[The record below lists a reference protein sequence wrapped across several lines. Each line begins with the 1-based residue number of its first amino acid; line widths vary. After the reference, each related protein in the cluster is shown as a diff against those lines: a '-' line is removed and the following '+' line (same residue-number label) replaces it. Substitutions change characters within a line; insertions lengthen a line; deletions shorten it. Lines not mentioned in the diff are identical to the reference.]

1 MLSKTEGVIL
11 KSIKY
16 GETSLIQDIYTKEY
30 GLKSYIVGGVRNKKK
45 SKAGGLQLMAI
56 VELVAYHKKNS
67 TSLSRIKEI
76 KPLVYYK
83 ELPFEVLKS
92 SVGMFITE
100 VTRRSL
106 SQDEQNEELYAFI
119 KDSFLY
125 LDKAEG
131 SIALFPIL
139 FLIKLSQQLGFA
151 PASNFSETN
160 NSFNL
165 MEGAFGQQ
173 DSTSVYSLNPEISQY
188 LYSLLFEDYG
198 ISNLF
203 AVPKVMR
210 QQLMKEL
217 VNFFRIHIDGFG
229 KLNSLSVLQ
238 ELFD

>member
-45 SKAGGLQLMAI
+45 SRAGGLQLMSI
-56 VELVAYHKKNS
+56 VELVAYHKKNN
-67 TSLSRIKEI
+67 SLSRIKEI

-100 VTRRSL
+100 VARRSL
-106 SQDEQNEELYAFI
+106 SQDEQNKELYAFI
-119 KDSFLY
+119 KDSYLY
-125 LDKAEG
+125 LDSAEG

-139 FLIKLSQQLGFA
+139 FLIKFSQRMGFA
-151 PASNFSETN
+151 PASNYSEVH

-165 MEGAFGQQ
+165 MEGAFGHQNE
-173 DSTSVYSLNPEISQY
+173 TSQYCLDAETSQY
-188 LYSLLFEDYG
+188 LYSLLFEEYG
-198 ISNLF
+198 ISKLF
-203 AVPKVMR
+203 SIPKVMR
-210 QQLMKEL
+210 QRLLKEL
-217 VNFFRIHIDGFG
+217 VNFYRIHIDSFG